1 MARHSSGRRV
11 VAASVPTA
19 SAPAPSALAAEYQ
32 PGYDGLSGG
41 AQGLRA
47 LRIDYDQDYDYD
59 QGAVGFDEARDKASR
74 QHPIHEKTQSFHFPD
89 APHSRR
95 PSNRNLHDPPV
106 SWYLLVAQAPHA
118 TPSQE
123 MKSMKHAVILNWV
136 FAIAV
141 VPAVVGAYDL
151 ESAYRSRGGYDY
163 HKAASS
169 RDGVYDINAARAE
182 RGAFEGVK
190 PGTAGVATN
199 ALPAVSESSLD
210 WYRAAA
216 ARGRAEAQFCL
227 GAIYEEGRLVPQDL
241 SQAVAWYR
249 QAAAQGNADA
259 WIALAGLH
267 DIGKG
272 VPRNPAEADAAWRKA
287 AELGNVA
294 AQYMHAER
302 CYQRKTPDLVQAA
315 MWYRRAAESG
325 SIPAQYRMGEMMF
338 KGEAG
343 PQNYAEA
350 LKWYGL
356 AASTGFADAQYALG
370 LMYDKGLGV
379 ARDAAKARDFYA
391 KAAAQG
397 HGTAKAALGEAGLE

>member
-1 MARHSSGRRV
+1 
-11 VAASVPTA
+11 
-19 SAPAPSALAAEYQ
+19 
-32 PGYDGLSGG
+32 
-41 AQGLRA
+41 
-47 LRIDYDQDYDYD
+47 
-59 QGAVGFDEARDKASR
+59 
-74 QHPIHEKTQSFHFPD
+74 
-89 APHSRR
+89 
-95 PSNRNLHDPPV
+95 
-106 SWYLLVAQAPHA
+106 
-118 TPSQE
+118 
-123 MKSMKHAVILNWV
+123 MKHAVILIWV

-190 PGTAGVATN
+190 PGTADVATN

-216 ARGRAEAQFCL
+216 ARGSAEAQFCL

-294 AQYMHAER
+294 AQEGVLGAGKVVFEENDRAFTTWYENQIYGENLISYVIGMNVGEHV
-302 CYQRKTPDLVQAA
+302 RKVRLLNGGP
-315 MWYRRAAESG
+315 
-325 SIPAQYRMGEMMF
+325 
-338 KGEAG
+338 GEA
-343 PQNYAEA
+343 
-350 LKWYGL
+350 
-356 AASTGFADAQYALG
+356 
-370 LMYDKGLGV
+370 
-379 ARDAAKARDFYA
+379 
-391 KAAAQG
+391 
-397 HGTAKAALGEAGLE
+397 AGD

>member
-1 MARHSSGRRV
+1 
-11 VAASVPTA
+11 
-19 SAPAPSALAAEYQ
+19 
-32 PGYDGLSGG
+32 
-41 AQGLRA
+41 
-47 LRIDYDQDYDYD
+47 
-59 QGAVGFDEARDKASR
+59 
-74 QHPIHEKTQSFHFPD
+74 
-89 APHSRR
+89 
-95 PSNRNLHDPPV
+95 
-106 SWYLLVAQAPHA
+106 
-118 TPSQE
+118 
-123 MKSMKHAVILNWV
+123 MKHAVILNWV

-190 PGTAGVATN
+190 PGTADVATN

-216 ARGRAEAQFCL
+216 ARGSAEAQFCL

-272 VPRNPAEADAAWRKA
+272 VPAIPPRPTPPGARPPNSAMSPPSTCMPSAATSARPPISSRP
-287 AELGNVA
+287 
-294 AQYMHAER
+294 R
-302 CYQRKTPDLVQAA
+302 CGIAVPR
-315 MWYRRAAESG
+315 
-325 SIPAQYRMGEMMF
+325 
-338 KGEAG
+338 
-343 PQNYAEA
+343 
-350 LKWYGL
+350 
-356 AASTGFADAQYALG
+356 
-370 LMYDKGLGV
+370 
-379 ARDAAKARDFYA
+379 
-391 KAAAQG
+391 
-397 HGTAKAALGEAGLE
+397 